1 MLSSAER
8 RLTAIMFTD
17 LVGYGAMTQRNEDL
31 ALELLQLHREIL
43 RPLFR
48 SNGGN
53 EIKTIGDAFLVEFQ
67 SALQAAR
74 CAIAIQRELKR
85 YNGSVTGDRIIQIRI
100 GLHIGD
106 VVFEQNDVYG
116 DGVNL
121 ASRIYAQAPPGGI
134 CITRSVYDQVYN
146 KLDVPLRRLG
156 PQRLKSIQKP
166 VELFAIELEKP
177 SVTALSP
184 FRITVAVAI
193 VLAIA
198 LVGYY
203 VILGSTQWP
212 FNRVTEP
219 QDTLSQITPLVND
232 STDIEAQTPDSVDTV
247 VREPDTIVA
256 VQQPPN
262 DPPIQNTSEPVDAIS
277 RLGRPYTGITGS
289 NTWYELQ
296 RSLRRASDAG
306 MIEIFAT
313 RDSLSSIDG
322 VLVAIIENNQAPSTP
337 IDAYLVYN
345 GSHFVNLKTR
355 QEISNLAE
363 RYPGKRAIW
372 IRSTQ

>member
-85 YNGSVTGDRIIQIRI
+85 YNGSVTGDRVIQIRI

-146 KLDVPLRRLG
+146 KLDVPIRRLG

-166 VELFAIELEKP
+166 VELFAIELEDR
-177 SVTALSP
+177 SAMLSP
-184 FRITVAVAI
+184 LRLVAI
-193 VLAIA
+193 VATVLVIA
-198 LVGYY
+198 LAGYY

-212 FNRVTEP
+212 FNRVATP
-219 QDTLSQITPLVND
+219 SDTLSQITPQVND
-232 STDIEAQTPDSVDTV
+232 STVIEAQNPDSIETIAGN
-247 VREPDTIVA
+247 PDTTRTI
-256 VQQPPN
+256 QQPPA
-262 DPPIQNTSEPVDAIS
+262 DPPIRNNPEPVDAIS
-277 RLGRPYTGITGS
+277 RLGLAYSGITGS
-289 NTWYELQ
+289 ATWFELQ
-296 RSLRRASDAG
+296 NTLQRASDAG
-306 MIEIFAT
+306 MIEIFT
-313 RDSLSSIDG
+313 SRDSLRTIEG
-322 VLVAIIENNQAPSTP
+322 VLIAILDDNNARSTP
-337 IDAYLVYN
+337 IDAYLVFSDSRY
-345 GSHFVNLKTR
+345 VNLKTR

-372 IRSTQ
+372 IRSIQ

>member
-1 MLSSAER
+1 
-8 RLTAIMFTD
+8 MFTD

-67 SALQAAR
+67 SALQATR

-193 VLAIA
+193 VLVIA
-198 LVGYY
+198 LAGYY

-212 FNRVTEP
+212 FNRVTTP
-219 QDTLSQITPLVND
+219 QDTLSQITPQVND
-232 STDIEAQTPDSVDTV
+232 STDIETQTPDSVDTDISN
-247 VREPDTIVA
+247 PDTTVA

-262 DPPIQNTSEPVDAIS
+262 DPPIQNTSEPDDAIS
-277 RLGRPYTGITGS
+277 RLGRPYVSITGS
-289 NTWYELQ
+289 ATWYDLQ
-296 RSLRRASDAG
+296 RSLRRATDEG
-306 MIEIFAT
+306 MVEYFAS

-345 GSHFVNLKTR
+345 GSRYVNLNTR
-355 QEISNLAE
+355 QEISNLAD